1 MATNRKVIDPAW
13 LNHLDIKKGE
23 LLFDLQMG
31 LVVIVKGFDWEIGK
45 VICLQIE
52 ETERFPNWGEE
63 WLCHGS
69 FLRRF
74 TVEGE

>member
-1 MATNRKVIDPAW
+1 MAINRKIIDPTW

-23 LLFDLQMG
+23 LLFDQQTG
-31 LVVIVKGFDWEIGK
+31 LVVIVKGFDWERGK
-45 VICLQIE
+45 VICLQVE

-63 WLCHGS
+63 WHCHGA